1 MMRIEQAKGGNMKKQ
16 AAIKCFLVS
25 LSLVLLVSCGNTSST
40 GTENTN
46 SQAKENISSSQAVEQ
61 KVEKKEEVYEKFRK
75 AEKENV
81 IGDEEQQLVELS
93 EALEKLQLEYA
104 KDEEIGDVLAITSPY
119 CNKNEESGQ
128 SCVAPFIYIF
138 GPSVDP
144 MLGIGFMYIDSQY
157 LGVDTV
163 EIDTDEHRYTYN
175 SDTFLDIVKNKTVIN
190 SENVE
195 KSEEMAIRIAVD
207 QDDLEK
213 DIDVLIDMLES
224 DAVSL
229 RFGKYNMAKPD
240 LVECPMPEN
249 DKQAIVDVL
258 NAYYLYLNTTQ
269 AVRARALAE
278 LT

>member
-1 MMRIEQAKGGNMKKQ
+1 MKKQ

-25 LSLVLLVSCGNTSST
+25 LSVVLLASCGNTSST
-40 GTENTN
+40 WTGNTN
-46 SQAKENISSSQAVEQ
+46 SQAEENISSSQTVEQ
-61 KVEKKEEVYEKFRK
+61 KAEKKEEAYEKFRK

-81 IGDEEQQLVELS
+81 IGDEEQQLAELR

-119 CNKNEESGQ
+119 CNENEESGQ

-175 SDTFLDIVKNKTVIN
+175 SDTFLDIVKNRTVIK
-190 SENVE
+190 SENME
-195 KSEEMAIRIAVD
+195 KSEEMAVRLAID
-207 QDDLEK
+207 EDGLDK
-213 DIDVLIDMLES
+213 DIDVLIDMVKS
-224 DAVSL
+224 DEVNL
-229 RFGKYNMAKPD
+229 RFGKYNSAKPD

-258 NAYYLYLNTTQ
+258 NTYYLYLNTTQ

>member
-1 MMRIEQAKGGNMKKQ
+1 MKKQ

-144 MLGIGFMYIDSQY
+144 MLGMGFMYIDSQY

-163 EIDTDEHRYTYN
+163 EIDTENYRYTFN
-175 SDTFLDIVKNKTVIN
+175 STAFIDIQRDKIVISPSQEEKT
-190 SENVE
+190 
-195 KSEEMAIRIAVD
+195 EEMAVRLATEDDIEMMIDIA
-207 QDDLEK
+207 
-213 DIDVLIDMLES
+213 ES
-224 DAVSL
+224 NNVNL
-229 RFGKYNMAKPD
+229 RFGRYNSAKPD

-249 DKQAIVDVL
+249 DRQAIVDVL

-269 AVRARALAE
+269 AVRAKALAE

>member
-1 MMRIEQAKGGNMKKQ
+1 MKKQ

-46 SQAKENISSSQAVEQ
+46 SQAKENISSSQTVEQ

-128 SCVAPFIYIF
+128 SCVVPFIYIF

-144 MLGIGFMYIDSQY
+144 MLGTGFMYIDSQY

-175 SDTFLDIVKNKTVIN
+175 SDTFLDIVKNKTVIK
-190 SENVE
+190 SENAE

-207 QDDLEK
+207 QDGLDK

-229 RFGKYNMAKPD
+229 RFGKYNTAKPD

-269 AVRARALAE
+269 AVRAKALAE

>member
-1 MMRIEQAKGGNMKKQ
+1 M
-16 AAIKCFLVS
+16 
-25 LSLVLLVSCGNTSST
+25 
-40 GTENTN
+40 
-46 SQAKENISSSQAVEQ
+46 
-61 KVEKKEEVYEKFRK
+61 
-75 AEKENV
+75 
-81 IGDEEQQLVELS
+81 
-93 EALEKLQLEYA
+93 
-104 KDEEIGDVLAITSPY
+104 LAITSPY

-207 QDDLEK
+207 QDDLDK

-229 RFGKYNMAKPD
+229 RFGKYNTAKPD

>member
-1 MMRIEQAKGGNMKKQ
+1 MKKQ
-16 AAIKCFLVS
+16 AVIKCFLVS
-25 LSLVLLVSCGNTSST
+25 LSLVLLVSCGKNSST
-40 GTENTN
+40 RAESAGTEVE
-46 SQAKENISSSQAVEQ
+46 KIVSSSQPVEP
-61 KVEKKEEVYEKFRK
+61 KAENAYEKFRK

-81 IGDEEQQLVELS
+81 IGDEEQQLAELR

-119 CNKNEESGQ
+119 CNENEESGQ

-175 SDTFLDIVKNKTVIN
+175 SDTFLDIVKNRTVIK
-190 SENVE
+190 SENME
-195 KSEEMAIRIAVD
+195 KSEEMAVRLAID
-207 QDDLEK
+207 EDGLDK
-213 DIDVLIDMLES
+213 DIDVLIDMVKS
-224 DAVSL
+224 DEVNL
-229 RFGKYNMAKPD
+229 RFGKYNSAKPD